1 MIAVTSVS
9 EGIFYTM
16 KSGIVSCESENMACH
31 LWLPPSPTHANHG
44 QLAFRDESAS
54 RDVKKQAFAMKKPLN
69 FIRISGL
76 KYPLACWCYL
86 WIVSV
91 WTRPERQ
98 NVLHLCEISHP
109 CSYVPPE
116 WRKHHIVQNISPLL
130 WCCIHPLTL
139 KVTRCDHFYLRH
151 PIHHYVA
158 WRSPI
163 CPSCSNLCF
172 LGYV

>member
-1 MIAVTSVS
+1 MQYPSKKAFFIRWKVGLWAVKAKTWLVIAD
-9 EGIFYTM
+9 
-16 KSGIVSCESENMACH
+16 CH
-31 LWLPPSPTHANHG
+31 HLPPTLTMVNLLSGTSQPVVMWK
-44 QLAFRDESAS
+44 S
-54 RDVKKQAFAMKKPLN
+54 RLLLGKNFEALN

-76 KYPLACWCYL
+76 KYPQACWCYL

-163 CPSCSNLCF
+163 CSSCSNLCF